1 MGTEPRRVP
10 LPEVKDLIELHQPLP
25 FRVLDSLGRLLLGQ
39 GQTVLNERQLEA
51 LFERGACVEYDD
63 VEAVRKTRAGAGASA
78 ENEHA
83 KRALTL
89 FDHWEQLTWALD
101 GLVRDIAKGGAL
113 AAQFEALADEHIA
126 LVDRHVEAA
135 LFMCIRQDDSR
146 FALYGLT
153 HCQHTATV
161 VLLCARTLGWAPE
174 RARCAVLAAL
184 TMNLSI
190 ATLQGHMAEQPDPP
204 SKRQQEL
211 LRAHPHACAQLLRD
225 AGVVDAEWLAA
236 VEDHHEHPGGGGY
249 PRSLSG
255 VGGVGGVGEVA
266 HILHAADVYMAKLS
280 PRAFRA
286 PLPPQMAA
294 RQLFQDEKG
303 GPVAAALIKAVGVY
317 PPGDFVR
324 LKNGDAAIVVQRAGA
339 GHGVVVASVLSPQG
353 RLLPATRHD
362 TAAPEFA
369 ITGPLTERAGLPRVL
384 PEQLYGLLPF

>member
-1 MGTEPRRVP
+1 MSTEPRRVP
-10 LPEVKDLIELHQPLP
+10 LPEVRDLIELGHPLP
-25 FRVLDSLGRLLLGQ
+25 FRVLDSLGQLLLNK
-39 GQTVLNERQLEA
+39 GQTVLSERQLEA
-51 LFERGACVEYDD
+51 LFDRGATVEYDEA
-63 VEAVRKTRAGAGASA
+63 EAVRKARAGAGTA
-78 ENEHA
+78 NEHA
-83 KRALTL
+83 KRAPTL
-89 FDHWEQLTWALD
+89 FDFWDQQTWALD
-101 GLVRDIAKGGAL
+101 GLVRDIAKGAAR
-113 AAQFEALADEHIA
+113 AAQIEAHADEHIA

-146 FALYGLT
+146 FALYGLR

-161 VLLCARTLGWAPE
+161 VLLCARTLGWAPG

-190 ATLQGHMAEQPDPP
+190 VTLQGHMAEQPDPP

-225 AGVVDAEWLAA
+225 AGVADAEWLAA

-249 PRSLSG
+249 PRGLSG
-255 VGGVGGVGEVA
+255 VGGVA
-266 HILHAADVYMAKLS
+266 QMLHAADVYMAKLS

-286 PLPPQMAA
+286 PLPPQTAA

-303 GPVAAALIKAVGVY
+303 GPMAAALIKAVGVY

-339 GHGVVVASVLSPQG
+339 GHGVVVASVLNPQG

>member
-1 MGTEPRRVP
+1 MSTEPRRVP
-10 LPEVKDLIELHQPLP
+10 LPEVRDLIELGQPLP
-25 FRVLDSLGRLLLGQ
+25 FRVLDSLGRLLLGK
-39 GQTVLNERQLEA
+39 GQTMLNERQLEA

-63 VEAVRKTRAGAGASA
+63 VEAVRKTLAGVGTA
-78 ENEHA
+78 NEHA
-83 KRALTL
+83 RREPTL

-101 GLVRDIAKGGAL
+101 GLVRDIAKGGVR

-174 RARCAVLAAL
+174 RARRALLAAL

-236 VEDHHEHPGGGGY
+236 VEDHHEHAGGGGY
-249 PRSLSG
+249 PRGLSG
-255 VGGVGGVGEVA
+255 AGEVGEVA
-266 HILHAADVYMAKLS
+266 HMLHAADVYMAKLS

-286 PLPPQMAA
+286 PLPPQTAA

-303 GPVAAALIKAVGVY
+303 GLVAAALIKAVGVY

-339 GHGVVVASVLSPQG
+339 GHGVVVASVLNPQG